1 MFTVKDSDQ
10 LPKIFPICQNIFRQ
24 MFEKSVSVKISPIKI
39 LPYTVSK
46 NQALQILYH
55 VAIIIIHI
63 VLMKVEYITKIT

>member
-1 MFTVKDSDQ
+1 
-10 LPKIFPICQNIFRQ
+10 

-39 LPYTVSK
+39 LPYMVSK

-63 VLMKVEYITKIT
+63 VLVQVEYITKIT

>member
-1 MFTVKDSDQ
+1 MS
-10 LPKIFPICQNIFRQ
+10 QNIFRQ

-55 VAIIIIHI
+55 VAIIIIHT
-63 VLMKVEYITKIT
+63 VLMQVEYITKIT

>member
-1 MFTVKDSDQ
+1 
-10 LPKIFPICQNIFRQ
+10 

-63 VLMKVEYITKIT
+63 VLMQVEYITKIT